1 VNSFQRVRAWLKVRP
16 LLSDA
21 LWAFIVGAFALT
33 AAPQAATGG
42 QSVTLLAFLLVVSSS
57 VALVFRR
64 RASLVVWGFTSALA
78 IAGVSTGS
86 MQAVIPAL
94 VALYTV
100 ATQWGRRPAIL
111 TGLGTAAA
119 ISCTIA
125 LTSPSGWSE
134 PVVYAAIAW
143 SFLATAIGIAVGAQR
158 AVIRAAEDRA
168 LRAEQGR
175 EEEAQRRVTEERLRI
190 ARELHDVVA
199 HHIAV
204 ISVQSGVARHL
215 LSEQPDL
222 AREAL
227 GVVRDESQIVL
238 DEMSAI
244 LGLLRSA
251 DESGRTQPAPGL
263 RDLDALVESMRR
275 TGLQVAWQTTGVPVA
290 LSPLGD
296 LAAYRLLQES
306 LTNAQKHGSGSVEI
320 SVCYTPKAVT
330 LDVTNPM
337 ANNNKSVESSAG
349 LGLVGMR
356 ERVSVAGGTLA
367 VGPKRHGVFVVHAEL
382 PVEVAS

>member
-1 VNSFQRVRAWLKVRP
+1 
-16 LLSDA
+16 LSDA
-21 LWAFIVGAFALT
+21 VLACVVVVFSLT
-33 AAPQAATGG
+33 IPPQAATGG
-42 QSVTLLAFLLVVSSS
+42 QAVTLVGLGLVVASSLI
-57 VALVFRR
+57 LVFRR
-64 RASLVVWGFTSALA
+64 RASLLVWGLTSALA
-78 IAGVSTGS
+78 IVGISIGA
-86 MQAVIPAL
+86 MQVVIPAL

-100 ATQWGRRPAIL
+100 ATQWNRRTAIL
-111 TGLGTAAA
+111 TGSATAVAF
-119 ISCTIA
+119 SCTVA
-125 LTSPSGWSE
+125 FTNSKGWSE
-134 PVVYAAIAW
+134 PVASAAIAW
-143 SFLATAIGIAVGAQR
+143 SFLATAIGIAVHAQR
-158 AVIRAAEDRA
+158 AVIKAAEERA

-215 LSEQPDL
+215 LNEKPDM

-227 GVVRDESQIVL
+227 GIVREESQIVL

-263 RDLDALVESMRR
+263 RDLDALIESMRR
-275 TGLQVAWQTTGVPVA
+275 TGLHVVWRTTGVPLP

-296 LAAYRLLQES
+296 LAAYRLLQDS
-306 LTNAQKHGSGSVEI
+306 LTNAKKHGSGEVDVSVDYLPD
-320 SVCYTPKAVT
+320 SVT
-330 LDVTNPM
+330 LDIVNPI
-337 ANNNKSVESSAG
+337 AAGAATDQSVG

-367 VGPKRHGVFVVHAEL
+367 VGPNPQGRFVVHAEL
-382 PVEVAS
+382 PVEVGT